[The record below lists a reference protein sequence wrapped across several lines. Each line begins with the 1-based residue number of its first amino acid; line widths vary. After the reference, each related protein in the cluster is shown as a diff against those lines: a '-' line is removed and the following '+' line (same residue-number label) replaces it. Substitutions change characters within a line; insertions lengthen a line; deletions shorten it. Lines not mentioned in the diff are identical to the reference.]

1 MLSTTQQLLAP
12 LGRFGVI
19 GACKSHGKVR
29 TIATTKKLSVRVP
42 SRGLFHYDLKNLG
55 ANERETTLVVPK
67 DRRACKSSAEALKR
81 PSLKEP
87 LVGLE
92 NARKDAPEVDM
103 SKPAETKFTKLPNG
117 MIVASEETYS
127 QMSSLG
133 LYIKAGARF
142 EKASEVGMAQV
153 VERLMFRGTSNHT
166 HAEVVGML
174 EDMGATAT
182 SLSYPDMIELRG
194 EILRPYTD
202 TFLSLVSDS
211 ILNPVFTTE
220 DVQDQ
225 VRLIMDEAEAKKE
238 SAHTLITDAMHKIAF
253 KGSPLS
259 QTSPSEDLNSIT
271 AETVYQYM
279 RRNWTAPR
287 FVLAGASV
295 DHEELVSM
303 ATKYFHRLPH
313 MPPDGSIPAVS
324 PAGMPLVGS
333 HRATYSG
340 GMQKIAMEV
349 DPEDPAP
356 VATLAVAFHGSG
368 IAESDVHMMFTLSS
382 LMGGGDSFSSGG
394 PGKGIH
400 SRLYTNVLQTAYYV
414 SHCSSF
420 IHSYPDT
427 ALFGIIADCV
437 PGSIASLLD
446 IVCAEL
452 ARMTT
457 NLDEEGVQR
466 AKNALKSQIF
476 YNLESRSVIT
486 DDIARYTMA
495 IGRRFSAADI
505 CDRIDAITVQSLQE
519 YARRLLSSSPVV
531 VAVGP
536 QQYLNKLPSYAAI
549 ERYFQRAVPSL

>member
-1 MLSTTQQLLAP
+1 MLASSRNLLPSLDRSGLFVASKST
-12 LGRFGVI
+12 
-19 GACKSHGKVR
+19 GKVR
-29 TIATTKKLSVRVP
+29 TLSNRKNLSVRP
-42 SRGLFHYDLKNLG
+42 PARGLFHYDLNTLE

-67 DRRACKSSAEALKR
+67 DRRASKSSGEALKR

-87 LVGLE
+87 FAGLQ
-92 NARKDAPEVDM
+92 NALKDSPPIEERKL
-103 SKPAETKFTKLPNG
+103 AETRFAKLPNG
-117 MIVASEETYS
+117 LVVASEETYS
-127 QMSSLG
+127 QMSSIG

-153 VERLMFRGTSNHT
+153 VERLMFRGTSNRT

-182 SLSYPDMIELRG
+182 SSSYPDMIELRG

-202 TFLSLVSDS
+202 SFLSLVADS
-211 ILNPVFTTE
+211 ILSPVFTTE

-225 VRLIMDEAEAKKE
+225 VRLIMDENEAKKE
-238 SAHTLITDAMHKIAF
+238 SAHTLITDALHRIAY
-253 KGSPLS
+253 KGCPLS
-259 QTSPSEDLNSIT
+259 QTSPSDDLHSIT

-295 DHEELVSM
+295 NHDELVSM
-303 ATKYFHRLPH
+303 ASKYFHRLPH

-340 GMQKIAMEV
+340 GMQKIPMEV
-349 DPEDPAP
+349 DPEDPSP
-356 VATLAVAFHGSG
+356 VATLAVAFRGSG
-368 IAESDVHMMFTLSS
+368 IADSDVHMMFTLSS

-400 SRLYTNVLQTAYYV
+400 SRLYTNVLQTSYFV

-457 NLDEEGVQR
+457 TLDEEGVQR

-486 DDIARYTMA
+486 DDIARYTLA
-495 IGRRFSAADI
+495 IGRRYSAAEI
-505 CDRIDAITVQSLQE
+505 CDRIDAITVQSLQD

-536 QQYLNKLPSYAAI
+536 QQYLNKLPSYTAI
-549 ERYFQRAVPSL
+549 ERYFQRAVPTL